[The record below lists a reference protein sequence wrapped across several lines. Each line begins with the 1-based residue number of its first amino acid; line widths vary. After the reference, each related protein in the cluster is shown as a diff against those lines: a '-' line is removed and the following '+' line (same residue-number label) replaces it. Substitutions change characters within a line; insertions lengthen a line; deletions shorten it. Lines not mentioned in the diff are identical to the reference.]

1 MSCSN
6 QNEDRVP
13 PSGRILFLPWVTIPR
28 PVLVG
33 GFRFSPIR
41 IGDTASVVGQE
52 IAETVTKALRCYI
65 DRRGRPIESCTF
77 VLRSRHARSWDIP
90 DRLWGDVRNAVEV
103 LALACLAEQRFLE
116 GHFSPHL
123 NATMFRLVG
132 QGVAGGSNGLSLLIP
147 RRGSGLAIGG
157 LKFSDVRFQEP
168 MQIEG
173 TKCQTI
179 NLRLAKALTRAKK
192 TNSRAWNAIAPSLE
206 LFLLGHS
213 ETPELGWDSCV
224 MLSAMAFER
233 LLEPQQN
240 TAQGTA
246 EAFAALWS
254 SHASKTLAAARRVQ
268 TDHKP
273 NFARDQQSW
282 PLHRKWM
289 KELYEAR
296 SSLVHRGSRPD
307 FSRNWT
313 DAQHLVIAAFTYP
326 LAVKLRLA
334 AEGLYHLDDPELGAC
349 DALDHLLD
357 SDWGRGWRKP
367 ADWPGVLSEW
377 ESRRAIEKAIRDAL
391 SNA

>member
-1 MSCSN
+1 MSCD
-6 QNEDRVP
+6 NEGGSRVT
-13 PSGRILFLPWVTIPR
+13 PSGRILFLPWVTIPQ

-41 IGDTASVVGQE
+41 IADAASVVGQE
-52 IAETVTKALRCYI
+52 IAETVKKALRCYI
-65 DRRGRPIESCTF
+65 DRRGKPIESCTF
-77 VLRSRHARSWDIP
+77 VLRSRHSKSWDIP
-90 DRLWGDVRNAVEV
+90 DRLWGDARRAVEL
-103 LALACLAEQRFLE
+103 LALACLAEQRFHE

-132 QGVAGGSNGLSLLIP
+132 QGVAGGSDGLSLLIP
-147 RRGSGLAIGG
+147 RRGAGLAIGG
-157 LKFSDVRFQEP
+157 LRFSDVRFQEP

-173 TKCQTI
+173 TECKKI
-179 NLRLAKALTRAKK
+179 NLRLTRALARAQK
-192 TNSRAWNAIAPSLE
+192 TKPGVWKTISSSLE

-233 LLEPQQN
+233 LLEPQQR

-246 EAFAALWS
+246 EAFAVLWS
-254 SHASKTLAAARRVQ
+254 SHIGKTIANATRVKP
-268 TDHKP
+268 DHKA
-273 NFARDQQSW
+273 NIALDQQGW

-296 SSLVHRGSRPD
+296 SSLAHRGSRPD
-307 FSRNWT
+307 FSKNWT

-326 LAVKLRLA
+326 LAVKLQLA
-334 AEGLYHLDDPELGAC
+334 AEGLYHLDDQELGAC

-357 SDWGRGWRKP
+357 SDWGRGWQKP
-367 ADWPGVLSEW
+367 PEWPTILSEW
-377 ESRRAIEKAIRDAL
+377 ERMRAIERVVREVL
-391 SNA
+391 SKG